1 MHQRLKDE
9 LTELQVSL
17 KELPMD
23 IPIPKQSKYNF
34 SNFSLDP
41 DWITDVGEVGAVNRE
56 LEVRLGSRVNGLK
69 IIERG
74 PDTEAIVDVL
84 QIWIEKYSGNI
95 ILEKW
100 VHDILQ
106 AAQGLILVS
115 GKAVSTIYFILKH

>member
-41 DWITDVGEVGAVNRE
+41 DWIADVGEVGAVN
-56 LEVRLGSRVNGLK
+56 
-69 IIERG
+69 
-74 PDTEAIVDVL
+74 
-84 QIWIEKYSGNI
+84 
-95 ILEKW
+95 
-100 VHDILQ
+100 
-106 AAQGLILVS
+106 
-115 GKAVSTIYFILKH
+115 